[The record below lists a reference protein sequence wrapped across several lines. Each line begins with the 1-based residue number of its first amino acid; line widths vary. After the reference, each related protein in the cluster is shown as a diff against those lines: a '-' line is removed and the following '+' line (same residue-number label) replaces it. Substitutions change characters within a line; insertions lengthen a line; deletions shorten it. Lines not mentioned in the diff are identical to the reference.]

1 MRPRTKTAGMKWIT
15 EVEVYVKAEPGE
27 EGKCFQRTHGT

>member
-1 MRPRTKTAGMKWIT
+1 MRPRTKTAGVKWIV

-27 EGKCFQRTHGT
+27 EGNGFQRTRGT